1 MRENIFLSCIL
12 VTFCVGLLI
21 SFSASWGYMK
31 IISAETYQDSS
42 VKSTNSREHVI
53 SSILV
58 YLSPNLTQS
67 LECCD
72 RIKNS
77 HVKFDI
83 HYKSKPNVTLGVK
96 LHVPPMC
103 AALMAKN
110 WRGCCYIIAVW
121 PRGYSPRWITTT
133 FSTRWKQVFFFSTYR
148 AAH

>member
-1 MRENIFLSCIL
+1 
-12 VTFCVGLLI
+12 
-21 SFSASWGYMK
+21 MK

-53 SSILV
+53 SSVLV

-96 LHVPPMC
+96 LHVPPIVYYQSM
-103 AALMAKN
+103 ALLQFTSL
-110 WRGCCYIIAVW
+110 
-121 PRGYSPRWITTT
+121 P
-133 FSTRWKQVFFFSTYR
+133 
-148 AAH
+148 